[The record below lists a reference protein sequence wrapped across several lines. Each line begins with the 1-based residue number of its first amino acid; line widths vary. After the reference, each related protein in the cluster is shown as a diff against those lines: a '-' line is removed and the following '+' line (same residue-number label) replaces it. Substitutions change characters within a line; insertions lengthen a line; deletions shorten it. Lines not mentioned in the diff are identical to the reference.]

1 MLRFGQL
8 WRVLLD
14 GAMVV
19 LPIGAI
25 VLLVQA
31 ILRKAQ
37 DAAALVAGRIEH
49 PLLTAAVLLVLLCI
63 LFGLLV
69 RSAPGRAVRRVLER
83 KVFELIPGYR
93 LAKALTGNGLLA
105 EDGSRGIRPAFVA
118 IEDGQCPAL
127 VMEEF
132 ADGRLVVF
140 VPSTPAP
147 MSGALYVF
155 TPDKVTYLNV
165 PLLAFMKVVSSWGL
179 GMREV
184 IEAQMETNA
193 RHLGTDY
200 PMPNSLRQ
208 SPPVPTAS
216 PGAHP

>member
-1 MLRFGQL
+1 MFRFGQL

-25 VLLVQA
+25 LILVQT

-37 DAAALVAGRIEH
+37 DAAGHVVGRTEH
-49 PLLTAAVLLVLLCI
+49 PLLTAVLLLVLLC
-63 LFGLLV
+63 LVFGLLV
-69 RSAPGRAVRRVLER
+69 HSAPGRTVRRLLER

-105 EDGSRGIRPAFVA
+105 EQGSRGIRPAFAA
-118 IEDGQCPAL
+118 IEEGQCPAL

-155 TPDKVTYLNV
+155 TPDKVTYLDV
-165 PLLAFMKVVSSWGL
+165 PLLQFMKVISSWGL
-179 GMREV
+179 GLRDI
-184 IEAQMETNA
+184 IEAQTETDA
-193 RHLGTDY
+193 CDQL
-200 PMPNSLRQ
+200 
-208 SPPVPTAS
+208 PPIPTAS
-216 PGAHP
+216 PGTHL